1 VNIYGRDGKPMS
13 PEAFAAV
20 PHKKRVLKQNTLIL
34 DKRPVS
40 VLTMWDGV
48 DMSHGESPVPLPFS
62 TYIHSEHYPNVLTAY
77 RNEKHALFGHDV
89 AMSFVRSQGGKGGWR
104 ILTHFLARGWSN
116 PQTVKQGWWQVALA
130 VIVIAL
136 QLAMLTL
143 SAVTWDWGWSDLL
156 PAAFAALYG
165 WWLFNG
171 VKGLKRK
178 LRERDEERRAEK
190 ERTEFENIV
199 GPLR

>member
-34 DKRPVS
+34 NKEPVS
-40 VLTMWDGV
+40 VLTMWDGM
-48 DMSHGESPVPLPFS
+48 DMSGGESPVPLPFS

-104 ILTHFLARGWSN
+104 IPAYFLARGWSW
-116 PQTVKQGWWQVALA
+116 PRSVKQGWANVALA
-130 VIVIAL
+130 GFVLAL
-136 QLAMLTL
+136 QLFTLTM
-143 SAVTWDWGWSDLL
+143 SAITWNWDWVDLL
-156 PAAFAALYG
+156 PALVAVLYG
-165 WWLFNG
+165 WWLKNA
-171 VKGLKRK
+171 VIGLRGK
-178 LRERDEERRAEK
+178 LRERDEERRTEK